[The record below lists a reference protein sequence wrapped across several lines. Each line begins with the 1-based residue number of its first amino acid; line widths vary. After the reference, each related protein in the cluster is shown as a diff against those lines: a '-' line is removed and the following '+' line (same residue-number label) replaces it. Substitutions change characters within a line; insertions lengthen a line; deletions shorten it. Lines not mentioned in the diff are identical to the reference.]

1 MCAQWY
7 SQSSFD
13 VRLEWGLTA
22 AEQLAQ
28 EADCVVI
35 VDVMSFST
43 CVSIATD
50 NQALIYPWPWK
61 DASAQRYAQEN
72 HADVASFDRTFAGG
86 NYTLSPASLLHIPAG
101 HRLVLPSPNG
111 STLSFKARDCGAA
124 VFSGCFRNRLATA
137 KACAGFERILLIPA
151 GERWPDGSLRP
162 ALEDYLAAGAI
173 IAALGKRK
181 LSPEAQAAKAAF
193 QGGDFSVLR
202 HCASASELH
211 ARGFSAD
218 VELCL
223 ALDASHRAC
232 ALIDNAY
239 RSLPGETP
247 DH

>member
-1 MCAQWY
+1 M
-7 SQSSFD
+7 
-13 VRLEWGLTA
+13 
-22 AEQLAQ
+22 
-28 EADCVVI
+28 
-35 VDVMSFST
+35 
-43 CVSIATD
+43 
-50 NQALIYPWPWK
+50 
-61 DASAQRYAQEN
+61 
-72 HADVASFDRTFAGG
+72 
-86 NYTLSPASLLHIPAG
+86 
-101 HRLVLPSPNG
+101 
-111 STLSFKARDCGAA
+111 
-124 VFSGCFRNRLATA
+124 
-137 KACAGFERILLIPA
+137 LIPA

-193 QGGDFSVLR
+193 QGGDFSALR